1 MLVID
6 IVHKFIEKAIK
17 IKRELVNVY
26 KTILKK
32 ALEERGRERS
42 SVWCDKIVLGKLIER
57 DGHMIDGEK
66 AGQYNHKGK
75 E

>member
-1 MLVID
+1 MSSNIFCYCLNCVMLVID

-42 SVWCDKIVLGKLIER
+42 SV
-57 DGHMIDGEK
+57 
-66 AGQYNHKGK
+66 
-75 E
+75 